1 MGGAKAQHASSN
13 LIVEG
18 AAVLFCSTQFGT
30 CAVHMCVCACLCVFL
45 FKLYNVTTF
54 SLSLSH
60 HSFTAFH
67 PSSLSLSIYVV
78 CISTYIVVFA
88 VVIVVVLSVYL
99 SVRAHENNTN
109 DGFCSC

>member
-1 MGGAKAQHASSN
+1 
-13 LIVEG
+13 
-18 AAVLFCSTQFGT
+18 
-30 CAVHMCVCACLCVFL
+30 MCVCVCLCVIL
-45 FKLYNVTTF
+45 FKLYNATTF
-54 SLSLSH
+54 SLSPSH

-67 PSSLSLSIYVV
+67 PSPPLSLYIYVV
-78 CISTYIVVFA
+78 CISTYTVVFA